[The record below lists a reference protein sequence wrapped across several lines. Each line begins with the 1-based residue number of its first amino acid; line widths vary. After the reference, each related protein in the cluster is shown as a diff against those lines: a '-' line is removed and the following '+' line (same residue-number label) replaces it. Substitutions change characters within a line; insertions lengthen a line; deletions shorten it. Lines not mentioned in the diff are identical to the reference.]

1 MEAHGPT
8 RQDRQQ
14 RAQTADPA
22 SDGKPPR
29 RGGQGGTARRPL
41 SRLQT
46 AAATICAVAVLLA
59 CGGGVTAHLSVAPAA
74 RLYLDIRFQQAL
86 IPSTSAIVLV
96 RIHDAQQAAVELTNH
111 QRLTVNGRDRDPSL
125 LGGYSFTV
133 PRPPP
138 EGRYTIVYTDEGGHQ
153 ASVVVPAPPRDLTIT
168 SPAAHAQVP
177 IPQSRGQLAVRYAIP
192 FPSTS
197 PLSQRPFSTGVFA
210 GVEGPCKAG
219 RPDGIPASAL
229 SCINVGSAQQATTGN
244 AVISD
249 TGVVPGMGLGFDNLA
264 SGPGEMYVHMTVAGD
279 LLSSGFAS
287 VQVSFDDVA
296 TIPIMWV

>member
-1 MEAHGPT
+1 MEAHRPSHQDLQQPAPT
-8 RQDRQQ
+8 TDL
-14 RAQTADPA
+14 A
-22 SDGKPPR
+22 SDGTPPR
-29 RGGQGGTARRPL
+29 QGGQGGAARGTL

-46 AAATICAVAVLLA
+46 VAATICAVAVLFA
-59 CGGGVTAHLSVAPAA
+59 CGPVTTHLGTARAA
-74 RLYLDIRFQQAL
+74 LLYLDIRFQQAL

-96 RIHDAQQAAVELTNH
+96 GIHDAQQATVELTNH

-153 ASVVVPAPPRDLTIT
+153 TSVSVPAPPRDLTIT
-168 SPAAHAQVP
+168 SPAARAQVP
-177 IPQSRGQLAVRYAIP
+177 IPRPRGQLAVRYAIP
-192 FPSTS
+192 FPPPS
-197 PLSQRPFSTGVFA
+197 PLSQRPFSTDVYA
-210 GVEGPCKAG
+210 GVEGACKAE

-229 SCINVGSAQQATTGN
+229 SCINVGSAQQVATGN

-249 TGVVPGMGLGFDNLA
+249 SEVASGMGYGFDNLA

-279 LLSSGFAS
+279 LLSSGFAA
-287 VQVSFDDVA
+287 VHVSFDDVS
-296 TIPIMWV
+296 TIPIVWV